1 MTHVKKLYRKNKN
14 GKYVFLGHV
23 PDNYPL
29 DENEKIEDICSYCE
43 NGEGLINTLKSG
55 QNAFDE
61 GMEVYIEKD
70 KLLAAYS
77 YFPAGYVGP
86 IAKEINFC
94 PMCGRRL
101 TKNEK

>member
-1 MTHVKKLYRKNKN
+1 M
-14 GKYVFLGHV
+14 
-23 PDNYPL
+23 
-29 DENEKIEDICSYCE
+29 DEAKFEDICSYCD
-43 NGEGLINTLKSG
+43 NGENLIDTLKSG
-55 QNAFDE
+55 ENAFKCDE
-61 GMEVYIEKD
+61 GMEVYIEKG
-70 KLLAAYS
+70 KLLASYS